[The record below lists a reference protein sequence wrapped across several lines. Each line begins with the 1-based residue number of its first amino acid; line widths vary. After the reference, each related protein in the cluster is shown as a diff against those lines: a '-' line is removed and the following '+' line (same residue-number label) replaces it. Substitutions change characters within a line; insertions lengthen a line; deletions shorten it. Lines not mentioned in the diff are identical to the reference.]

1 MISPTR
7 TYCQYKIKNLLCLF
21 LVTGVGFSPFGFT
34 RQSLAQPEVATKT
47 NAQDDKQKAN
57 QDGLEVIDAIED
69 IQTTKISLSV
79 KDATISDIIEAIG
92 VATPKPK
99 KIEVRGSEG
108 TLITLA
114 VKDVE
119 VGNILKAAAALC
131 GCNLYVLSDRFLI
144 TKPHLTTKQ
153 ERRYAEG
160 VAQRRSERQ
169 YVFGQNV
176 IRELQNLQVNA
187 ITLKEVNPKF
197 QSMLQKMAD
206 LQAETTYL
214 QKTKLPSDAVIA
226 LEANQGKTTFPGN
239 APTAL
244 EDKTKGFN
252 LKIVLKSQQ
261 HTYSWY
267 NIVP

>member
-1 MISPTR
+1 MISLPQTN
-7 TYCQYKIKNLLCLF
+7 CQYKINSSLAFLLIAA
-21 LVTGVGFSPFGFT
+21 VGFLPFGFT

-47 NAQDDKQKAN
+47 PAQDDKPKAN

-79 KDATISDIIEAIG
+79 KDATITGIINAIG

-99 KIEVRGSEG
+99 KIELRGTEG

-144 TKPHLTTKQ
+144 TKPHLMTKQ
-153 ERRYAEG
+153 ERRYVEG

-169 YVFGQNV
+169 YAFGQNV

-214 QKTKLPSDAVIA
+214 QKTKLPGDAVIA
-226 LEANQGKTTFPGN
+226 LEANQGKTTVPGN

-244 EDKTKGFN
+244 EDRPKGFN